1 MLAIAFVVGAV
12 IGWAVSSSLVGALGG
27 AIVAVVLAFAG
38 QYALGTR
45 SVREAKVAVPVDLTA
60 PTPKPL
66 SAESYAA
73 LSLASR
79 NAVVA
84 RLVAQA
90 SGRSLDEVVDLL
102 PDLMGRTRVQT
113 EAKLRA
119 TANVMEASSRGR
131 VDRAGAAAVC
141 AGEVKLAARASV
153 PNNDRTRAAVE
164 RNWGGVVDEDTM
176 TTATLTARLPRMDLS
191 ISGLIDDA
199 VNGRANLAFVVG
211 TIRKVGEYHAREIAK
226 IR

>member
-1 MLAIAFVVGAV
+1 MLPVVFMVGAV
-12 IGWAVSSSLVGALGG
+12 IGWAITSSLLGAIAG
-27 AIVAVVLAFAG
+27 AIVAVLAAFAV
-38 QYALGTR
+38 QYAVGTR
-45 SVREAKVAVPVDLTA
+45 SVQEAKVAVPVDLTA

-66 SAESYAA
+66 TSESYAA
-73 LSLASR
+73 LSLAAR

-90 SGRSLDEVVDLL
+90 SARSLEEVVDLL

-119 TANVMEASSRGR
+119 TASVMEDSSRGR
-131 VDRAGAAAVC
+131 VNRVAAAAVC
-141 AGEVKLAARASV
+141 AGEVKLAARSSV

-164 RNWGGVVDEDTM
+164 RNWGAAVDEDTM
-176 TTATLTARLPRMDLS
+176 TTATLAARLPRIDRSVSELV
-191 ISGLIDDA
+191 DDA

-211 TIRKVGEYHAREIAK
+211 TIRKVGEYHAREMAK